1 MDMISCRTRSR
12 ADRNAIPALRPL
24 LALVF
29 SAFAGLALPAATTA
43 QQRTT
48 IDLTLDRLVEL
59 GLRDSYRVRQLQMDI
74 QRTRT
79 QLKAEQAGL
88 RSRVDLNI
96 STPDFQ
102 QISDYKWNSTL
113 QRNELV
119 HSDTR
124 RWEASLS
131 VRQPVIL
138 FGFPTNGY
146 LSINN
151 RMYRYRQVGDR
162 DDITYYN
169 RYFIAYQQP
178 FFQPNRMRN
187 QLEGAQLDV
196 ERSELE
202 FQDNVVNSMN
212 ELANDYFELF
222 ETAYQRTVA
231 IEALSNLERAATAA
245 RALAA
250 TNNARAIEQDQLRV
264 AVANA
269 SEAVQQTN
277 SRLRLQTQSLQQR
290 LRLPSTDS
298 LAIHPVLEVIAVEIP
313 VEQAVE
319 MARSLA
325 PRLRRLAISRRET
338 EIRLDETRGRDA
350 FRMNLSLTYGRETQD
365 PEFQHMWGEPKNSY
379 TVKLDGYVPLW
390 DWGQRRYRIE
400 AEQYALQRNELMV
413 EQAQVEIESNVRNE
427 ARNLEEFAQRAQNM
441 QTNLGLARANT
452 TSTLERYAAGEVS
465 LVDVLQTIER
475 QSTTAS
481 NFLSAYLGYRRAIL
495 RLERL
500 TFYDFQRGAPL
511 LERFN
516 IGALSSPQQ

>member
-1 MDMISCRTRSR
+1 MLRRTARVPIYGMR
-12 ADRNAIPALRPL
+12 ALL
-24 LALVF
+24 LALLM
-29 SAFAGLALPAATTA
+29 LAAMAPRIAHGQET
-43 QQRTT
+43 RV

-79 QLKAEQAGL
+79 SLKAEQAGL

-113 QRNELV
+113 QRNELIS
-119 HSDTR
+119 SDTR

-146 LSINN
+146 LSLNN
-151 RMYRYRQVGDR
+151 RVYRYTQLGD
-162 DDITYYN
+162 DDKDITYYN
-169 RYFIAYQQP
+169 RYFVAYQQP

-222 ETAYQRTVA
+222 ATEFERAVA
-231 IEALSNLERAATAA
+231 AQALASMERAAAAA
-245 RALAA
+245 RSLA
-250 TNNARAIEQDQLRV
+250 TTTPARAIEQDQLRV

-269 SEAVQQTN
+269 SEKLQQTA
-277 SRLRLQTQSLQQR
+277 SSFRLQSQSIKQR
-290 LRLPSTDS
+290 LRLPATDS
-298 LAIHPVLEVIAVEIP
+298 LTVDPVLDVVAVDIP
-313 VEQAVE
+313 VEQAIQL
-319 MARSLA
+319 ATSLA
-325 PRLRRLAISRRET
+325 PRMRRLAISRRDAEL
-338 EIRLDETRGRDA
+338 RLDETRGRDA
-350 FRMNLSLTYGRETQD
+350 FRMNVSMTYGRETQD
-365 PEFQHMWGEPKNSY
+365 PEFERMWTEPKNSY
-379 TVKLDGYVPLW
+379 TVKVDGYVPLW
-390 DWGQRRYRIE
+390 DWGQRKYRIE
-400 AEQYALQRNELMV
+400 AEQYSLSRNDLQA
-413 EQAQVEIESNVRNE
+413 EQAHAEIDTNVRNE
-427 ARNLEEFAQRAQNM
+427 VRNLQEYSQRALNM
-441 QTNLGLARANT
+441 QSNLTLAREITA
-452 TSTLERYAAGEVS
+452 STLEQYGRGEVS
-465 LVDVLQTIER
+465 LVDVLQTIDR
-475 QSTTAS
+475 QTATAG
-481 NFLSAYLGYRRAIL
+481 NALSAYLGYRRTLL

-516 IGALSSPQQ
+516 IGALSNNRP